1 MNDMDENLLTMTE
14 AARRM
19 GISTVTLYRAVE
31 KGKVKAIKTPG
42 GVRRIPESEVTRY
55 WQEQDYSPN
64 GVESNGET
72 KQTRSSA

>member
-1 MNDMDENLLTMTE
+1 MNDMNEKLLTMTE

-42 GVRRIPESEVTRY
+42 GVRRIPESEVDRY
-55 WQEQDYSPN
+55 WSEQNLHLEVSD
-64 GVESNGET
+64 GKAE
-72 KQTRSSA
+72 QTGSAT